1 MEGNDEGDDSKV
13 ERSDE
18 TVKMDGSTAVQCL
31 RKGVPHP
38 DLATTK
44 DFLRFHIA
52 LSRGRIKDKTT
63 VDSVKTFAEWF
74 FAGFTRVTGTVI
86 SEDYRSAI
94 YEVRSFVHLLD
105 HSNNMAF
112 S

>member
-1 MEGNDEGDDSKV
+1 MEGKDEEDDSKV
-13 ERSDE
+13 ERGDE
-18 TVKMDGSTAVQCL
+18 TSEIDGSTAVYCL
-31 RKGVPHP
+31 QKGAPHP

-86 SEDYRSAI
+86 SEDYKSAI
-94 YEVRSFVHLLD
+94 YEVRPSGTSVRRF
-105 HSNNMAF
+105 
-112 S
+112 

>member
-1 MEGNDEGDDSKV
+1 MEGKDEGDDSKV
-13 ERSDE
+13 VRGGE
-18 TVKMDGSTAVQCL
+18 TSEMDGSTAVHCL
-31 RKGVPHP
+31 RKGAPHP

-94 YEVRSFVHLLD
+94 YEVRPFGTSVRLR
-105 HSNNMAF
+105 
-112 S
+112 